1 MDKIREKMWGAIFG
15 AFFGALLLYLSA
27 RFILQIWPVLLIAAL
42 IALGVI
48 IYIRVKK
55 GKPKY

>member
-1 MDKIREKMWGAIFG
+1 MDKIKEKLWGAIFG
-15 AFFGALLLYLSA
+15 FFGAALLLYIGA
-27 RFILQIWPVLLIAAL
+27 RFLLQIWWVLLIAAL

-48 IYIRVKK
+48 IYLRVKK

>member
-1 MDKIREKMWGAIFG
+1 MDKLKEKLWGAIFG
-15 AFFGALLLYLSA
+15 FFGAALLLYIGA
-27 RFILQIWPVLLIAAL
+27 RILLQVWWVLLIAAL
-42 IALGVI
+42 IALAVM